1 MAGPTGAGDGGIAP
15 AAGVMTMTLAGVLA
29 QGGGHLIDDFFDF
42 IGGIFVG
49 DEQGIGGLDDDEVV
63 DSEQGDLGVLVG
75 VDDVVVGAELGQ
87 GAFDGIA
94 GGVGGQ
100 VFGDAEP

>member
-1 MAGPTGAGDGGIAP
+1 MAGAQEAVLRRCEAEVGS
-15 AAGVMTMTLAGVLA
+15 LAER
-29 QGGGHLIDDFFDF
+29 GGHLIDDFFDF
-42 IGGIFVG
+42 IGGVSVG

-63 DSEQGDLGVLVG
+63 DSEQGDLGRLVG

-87 GAFDGIA
+87 DAFDGIA